1 MLAKTMSAKTMSSKK
16 MLAERILAETML
28 AETMLA
34 ETMLAE
40 CSQTTAHP
48 SFSTQSF
55 IRANVCPHWLS
66 RVEEAGQ
73 IVLLFSKLHSLTAR
87 LLPPSS
93 VTPPPFPGPP
103 FWPINSEAKAP
114 PPTLWLDEGHLPQ
127 PIFSTN
133 QPAGL
138 S

>member
-1 MLAKTMSAKTMSSKK
+1 MLAKTMSAKTMLSKK

-28 AETMLA
+28 AER
-34 ETMLAE
+34 
-40 CSQTTAHP
+40 SQTTARP
-48 SFSTQSF
+48 SFSSQSF
-55 IRANVCPHWLS
+55 IRAKVCPHWLS

-93 VTPPPFPGPP
+93 LTPPPFPGPP

>member
-1 MLAKTMSAKTMSSKK
+1 MLAKTMSAKTMLSKK

-34 ETMLAE
+34 ER
-40 CSQTTAHP
+40 SQTTARP
-48 SFSTQSF
+48 SFSSQSF

-93 VTPPPFPGPP
+93 LTPPPFPGPP